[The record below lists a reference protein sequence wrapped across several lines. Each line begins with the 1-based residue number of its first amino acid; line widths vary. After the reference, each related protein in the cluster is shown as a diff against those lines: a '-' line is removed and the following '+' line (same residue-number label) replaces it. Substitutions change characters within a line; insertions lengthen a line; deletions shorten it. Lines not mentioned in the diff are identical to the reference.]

1 MLAVLGCCG
10 AGRGKIPQEKRP
22 SHSSMRIRTRRRLT
36 TIIGVLAVIAAVA
49 IIVELRRHAP
59 PEPARLLPS
68 ADAFVYVNLQ
78 WIRRFGAIKQ
88 LPPVSHDPDYQAFVQ
103 QTGIEFERDLD
114 RAAAAI
120 HYPATWG
127 GITEGAKTDEPRFSE
142 VFEGN
147 IHRDKLVPYLKSS
160 ASFVDSYRSSDIFNI
175 PLEGRTL
182 RVAILGVDS
191 LAVSNSDD
199 PGVIRGMVD
208 RSRKLAS
215 PFAGPALLRHY
226 YKDVPLVSLAWG
238 IVRVTGSDTRFPL
251 SNGVWSLLFHQPST
265 LVLSARYLTALH
277 LRAEDYAESE
287 DDAKHVADQATT
299 VLNIFRGTEI
309 SSAGAGTDKD
319 VKEFFD
325 SLKVQQHD
333 SRAVLTA
340 VLSPGFIRKLVAG
353 TPPDLVPA
361 PQPPPKPASP
371 APAIPKRH
379 RAKHKPAPSIATPK

>member
-1 MLAVLGCCG
+1 
-10 AGRGKIPQEKRP
+10 
-22 SHSSMRIRTRRRLT
+22 MRIRTRRRLT
-36 TIIGVLAVIAAVA
+36 IIIGVLAVIVAVA
-49 IIVELRRHAP
+49 IVVELRRHAP

-88 LPPVSHDPDYQAFVQ
+88 LPPVSHDPDYQTFVQ
-103 QTGIEFERDLD
+103 QTGIEFERDLN
-114 RAAAAI
+114 RAAVAI

-127 GITEGAKTDEPRFSE
+127 GITEGAKTDQPRFSE

-160 ASFVDSYRSSDIFNI
+160 ASSVDDYRSSDIFNI
-175 PLEGRTL
+175 PVESRTL
-182 RVAILGVDS
+182 RVAILGVDT

-199 PGVIRGMVD
+199 PGVIRGMID

-215 PFAGPALLRHY
+215 PFGGPALLRHY

-238 IVRVTGSDTRFPL
+238 IVRITGSDTHFPL
-251 SNGVWSLLFHQPST
+251 SNGVWALLFQRPST
-265 LVLSARYLTALH
+265 LVVSARYLTALH
-277 LRAEDYAESE
+277 LRAEDYAENE

-299 VLNIFRGTEI
+299 VLNIFRGAEI
-309 SSAGAGTDKD
+309 SAGNSEADKD

-333 SRAVLTA
+333 TRAVLTA
-340 VLSPGFIRKLVAG
+340 ALSPGFIHKIVAE
-353 TPPDLVPA
+353 TPPELVPA
-361 PQPPPKPASP
+361 PESSPHPAPPPPSKPK
-371 APAIPKRH
+371 KR
-379 RAKHKPAPSIATPK
+379 RAKPKQGGKSIATPQ

>member
-1 MLAVLGCCG
+1 
-10 AGRGKIPQEKRP
+10 
-22 SHSSMRIRTRRRLT
+22 MRIRTRRRLT
-36 TIIGVLAVIAAVA
+36 IILGVLAVIAAVA
-49 IIVELRRHAP
+49 VVVELRRNAP

-88 LPPVSHDPDYQAFVQ
+88 LPPVAHDPDYQTFVQ

-114 RAAAAI
+114 RAAVAI

-147 IHRDKLVPYLKSS
+147 MHRDKLVPYLKSS
-160 ASFVDSYRSSDIFNI
+160 ASSVDSYRSSEIYNV

-199 PGVIRGMVD
+199 PGVIRGMID

-238 IVRVTGSDTRFPL
+238 VVHITGSDTHFPL
-251 SNGVWSLLFHQPST
+251 SNGVWALLFSRPST

-277 LRAEDYAESE
+277 LRAEDYAENE
-287 DDAKHVADQATT
+287 EDAKRVADQATT
-299 VLNIFRGTEI
+299 VLNIFRGAEI
-309 SSAGAGTDKD
+309 SGGGAGSDND

-333 SRAVLTA
+333 TRAVLTA
-340 VLSPGFIRKLVAG
+340 ALSPGFIRKLVAE
-353 TPPDLVPA
+353 TPADLVPV
-361 PQPPPKPASP
+361 PQTPPNPEPPPPSKPRKHHVRPPQTRTVPSP
-371 APAIPKRH
+371 R
-379 RAKHKPAPSIATPK
+379 

>member
-1 MLAVLGCCG
+1 
-10 AGRGKIPQEKRP
+10 
-22 SHSSMRIRTRRRLT
+22 MRIRTRRRLT
-36 TIIGVLAVIAAVA
+36 IVIGVLAVIAAVA
-49 IIVELRRHAP
+49 VIVELRRHAP

-88 LPPVSHDPDYQAFVQ
+88 LPPVSHDADYQAFVQ

-114 RAAAAI
+114 RAAFAI

-127 GITEGAKTDEPRFSE
+127 GITEGAKTSEPRFSE

-147 IHRDKLVPYLKSS
+147 IHREKLVPYLKSS
-160 ASFVDSYRSSDIFNI
+160 ASSVDSYRSSDIFNI
-175 PLEGRTL
+175 PLEGRTV

-238 IVRVTGSDTRFPL
+238 VVRVSGSDTRFPL
-251 SNGVWSLLFHQPST
+251 SNGAWALLFHQPST
-265 LVLSARYLTALH
+265 LVISARYLTALH
-277 LRAEDYAESE
+277 LRAEDYAASE
-287 DDAKHVADQATT
+287 DDAKRIADQATT
-299 VLNIFRGTEI
+299 VLNIFRGAEI
-309 SSAGAGTDKD
+309 GDGGGASDKD

-340 VLSPGFIRKLVAG
+340 VLSPGFIRKLVAE
-353 TPPDLVPA
+353 TPPELVPIPESA
-361 PQPPPKPASP
+361 PAPEPPPPSKPKKRRAKPTHAPVIASP
-371 APAIPKRH
+371 R
-379 RAKHKPAPSIATPK
+379 

>member
-1 MLAVLGCCG
+1 
-10 AGRGKIPQEKRP
+10 
-22 SHSSMRIRTRRRLT
+22 MRIRTRRRLT
-36 TIIGVLAVIAAVA
+36 ILIGVLAVIAAVA
-49 IIVELRRHAP
+49 VIVELRRHAP

-88 LPPVSHDPDYQAFVQ
+88 LPPVSHDPDYQAFIQ
-103 QTGIEFERDLD
+103 HTGIEFERDLD
-114 RAAAAI
+114 RAAVAI

-147 IHRDKLVPYLKSS
+147 IHRDRLVPYLQSS
-160 ASFVDSYRSSDIFNI
+160 AKTVDNYRSSEIFNI
-175 PLEGRTL
+175 PMEGRTL

-199 PGVIRGMVD
+199 PGVVRGMID

-226 YKDVPLVSLAWG
+226 YKEVPLVSLAWG

-251 SNGVWSLLFHQPST
+251 SNGIWSLLFQKPST
-265 LVLSARYLTALH
+265 LILSARYLTALH
-277 LRAEDYAESE
+277 LRAEAFADSE
-287 DDAKHVADQATT
+287 DDARHMADQATT
-299 VLNIFRGTEI
+299 VLNLFRGAEVSGG
-309 SSAGAGTDKD
+309 SSGSDKD
-319 VKEFFD
+319 IKEFFD

-340 VLSPGFIRKLVAG
+340 VLSPGFIRKIVAEG
-353 TPPDLVPA
+353 PPEIVPTPEPSNPTPP
-361 PQPPPKPASP
+361 PPSKPK
-371 APAIPKRH
+371 KRH
-379 RAKHKPAPSIATPK
+379 AKPKQGQTSTVAPK